1 VAAVHAAQAKQREL
15 AAAQAGGAKQP
26 PQQQQQQPNQPPRF
40 ASELQPGSA
49 AALQFQAHQQSFAQ
63 AAALNQAQVKF
74 EPAHLFMQKLAD

>member
-1 VAAVHAAQAKQREL
+1 MAAVHAAQAKQREL

-26 PQQQQQQPNQPPRF
+26 LQQQQQHNQPPRF